1 MVVVEVEVE
10 EEVVFV
16 VLVVVVEAQMHL
28 HPHVSAPLQLSVL
41 EARLARGHRDVMTL
55 TSQQKGRNYTQL
67 LMEM

>member
-16 VLVVVVEAQMHL
+16 VVVVVVEAQMHL
-28 HPHVSAPLQLSVL
+28 LPHVSAPLQLSVL
-41 EARLARGHRDVMTL
+41 EARLARGRRDVMTP
-55 TSQQKGRNYTQL
+55 TSRRKGENFTLL